1 MGDEMLFRYQQS
13 LIDQTTVILKT
24 LVSGGMPRS

>member
-13 LIDQTTVILKT
+13 LIDHTTAILKT
-24 LVSGGMPRS
+24 LVSGVGPRS